1 MTKKEK
7 RDHILARLD
16 ELYGTEK
23 EGFYHNQDWQLLVA
37 IMLSAQ
43 STDKQMDEALP
54 WQNGRFQTAQE
65 VAESDIED
73 GNAFSGGR
81 LWDTRRNGG
90 HSCVPHLPPAGLG
103 EGKESGGNGS
113 GADEGASGG
122 SLEPD

>member
-43 STDKQMDEALP
+43 STA
-54 WQNGRFQTAQE
+54 W
-65 VAESDIED
+65 V
-73 GNAFSGGR
+73 
-81 LWDTRRNGG
+81 RR
-90 HSCVPHLPPAGLG
+90 VTPILR
-103 EGKESGGNGS
+103 
-113 GADEGASGG
+113 
-122 SLEPD
+122 